1 MIVDKIFTVLDD
13 NQEQQEEDTSEQQ
26 KLELYIAKILKENK
40 RLKDKVQKM
49 TNKKDVLK
57 KNCMNLTK
65 EIAERESKIEELEMQ
80 LTSTR
85 NAAESSWIKDLVDSK
100 QELSEKIQKI
110 STEIEELNEKY
121 ALSTKLVEVKT
132 DEVEVLQKRIKV
144 LEDERRRFVDAKEET
159 YSALV
164 QELFKEIEVL
174 SEKALESSMQN
185 EKLRKV
191 AWQTRKDRKI
201 EGKRQEG
208 EHIENDGEQS
218 LAEVVSYDELTRE
231 NKFLKEVNQELRGVV
246 EVLEI
251 ERKYC
256 ITKERLLN
264 ETEKADKPPKS
275 LVQENLELR
284 DELQAWIKGFAVMT
298 KKEKMLRAELDM
310 KKKRCASIGR
320 LAKKEMKKLKLVK
333 KRYANLRKRLKMMEG
348 IRRER
353 ERLRASPLMEEE
365 RVQKE
370 MEKSE
375 VKDGSSDVEERFFA
389 LKAKC
394 SIQMKTINDIKEKNE
409 ELNELIEFL
418 EMERV
423 CSLEELKE
431 VKNENVELR
440 KKEGSRKDLEEQGRD
455 LESMLK
461 RVCME
466 NQFLKSKF
474 DSLEKNLS
482 DERSKRS
489 DLEVSSKLLEA
500 KYEEVK
506 VKLDDEFQANVALE
520 KKVMEYEV
528 VLQNSKKPKRGFF
541 QKLRRRRK

>member
-49 TNKKDVLK
+49 TNKKDILK

-85 NAAESSWIKDLVDSK
+85 NEAESSWIKDLVDSK

-185 EKLRKV
+185 EELRKV

-231 NKFLKEVNQELRGVV
+231 NNFLKEVNQELRGVV

-256 ITKERLLN
+256 IAKERLLN

-353 ERLRASPLMEEE
+353 ERLRASSLMEEE